1 MAQLFVEALS
11 VIDFSYLH
19 PERGVVGESWIVDLT
34 LDGDLNA
41 EGMVF
46 DFGHVKKVIKAEIDR
61 DMDHTFVVP
70 TRLPGL
76 SLTESGNSVRVQF
89 ARPEAG
95 VMLDYQAPSEAI
107 TRIDAVELSVDIA
120 IRQIRQRLRAAL
132 PDNVRDIGI
141 ECRTEAHNEAYYH
154 YSHGLKR
161 HAGDCQRMIHGHRS
175 RIQVE
180 TENGRWRQQERAIA
194 TRWQDIYLVTE
205 EDIVGT
211 RDWSGIPCYD
221 MAYEAAQGHFRLT
234 LPRARCDV
242 LPTDTTV
249 ELIAE
254 HLARQCRGETD
265 KPGTVRA
272 YEGVNKGAVAA
283 WHA

>member
-34 LDGDLNA
+34 LDGDLNE

-76 SLTESGNSVRVQF
+76 AITGHDNETRIQF
-89 ARPEAG
+89 ERPEVG
-95 VMLDYQAPSEAI
+95 IMLDYQAPAEAV
-107 TRIDAVELSVDIA
+107 TLLNAGRLSTEVAVK
-120 IRQIRQRLRAAL
+120 QIRQRLRAAL
-132 PDNVRDIGI
+132 PANVRGIGI
-141 ECRTEAHNEAYYH
+141 ELRTESHNEAFYH

-161 HAGDCQRMIHGHRS
+161 HDGDCQRMIHGHRS

-180 TENGRWRQQERAIA
+180 TETGRWRHQERAIA
-194 TRWQDIYLVTE
+194 DQWQDIYLVTE

-211 RDWSGIPCYD
+211 RDWSGVPCYD
-221 MAYEAAQGHFRLT
+221 MAYDAAQGHFRLT
-234 LPRARCDV
+234 LPQARCDV

-249 ELIAE
+249 ELIAG
-254 HLARQCRGETD
+254 HLAGLCQSRSD

-283 WHA
+283 WPA

>member
-34 LDGDLNA
+34 LDGDLNE

-76 SLTESGNSVRVQF
+76 ALSETDNAVRIQF
-89 ARPEAG
+89 ERPQAG
-95 VMLDYQAPSEAI
+95 IMLDYQAPAEAI
-107 TRIDAVELSVDIA
+107 TRIDGTELTMEKAV
-120 IRQIRQRLRAAL
+120 RQIRQRLRTAL
-132 PDNVRDIGI
+132 PDNVKGIGI
-141 ECRTEAHNEAYYH
+141 ELRTEAHNEAYYH

-175 RIQVE
+175 RVQIE
-180 TENGRWRQQERAIA
+180 TPTGRWRQQERSIA
-194 TRWQDIYLVTE
+194 NEWQDIYLATQ
-205 EDIVGT
+205 EDITGA
-211 RDWSGIPCYD
+211 RDWGGVPCYD
-221 MAYEAAQGHFRLT
+221 MAYEAAQGTFRLT
-234 LPRARCDV
+234 LPQARCDV
-242 LPTDTTV
+242 LTTDTTV
-249 ELIAE
+249 ELIAG
-254 HLARQCRGETD
+254 HLADRCQRQAQE
-265 KPGTVRA
+265 PGTVRA
-272 YEGVNKGAVAA
+272 YEGVNKGAVASWRA
-283 WHA
+283 